1 MRFFARL
8 RHVRLT
14 TAIAALM
21 LVSTAVTIAAYSVST
36 YLSLRGQALDQ
47 AVAQQSADLKTAAT
61 IYERRLNGSVLTWS
75 EEDGSI
81 VSFTTYSIPFFYD
94 TAAVDSVRSRS
105 ALGGDSA
112 EDAGEALRRPL
123 PIDERCSADDY
134 RGAEVAGRDARGHPG
149 VPVRR
154 GGDCCAGRDAPSSA
168 PAPSCAGRAM
178 WCRASHEP

>member
-21 LVSTAVTIAAYSVST
+21 LVSIAVTIAAYSVST

-94 TAAVDSVRSRS
+94 TAAVDSVEGLDQLSAAATDARVVIDVLVDLNVGQNRCGVAPGEEAVALGKRAAGSALCWRPSTSPTASAGPAGGGWIRSR
-105 ALGGDSA
+105 
-112 EDAGEALRRPL
+112 
-123 PIDERCSADDY
+123 
-134 RGAEVAGRDARGHPG
+134 
-149 VPVRR
+149 
-154 GGDCCAGRDAPSSA
+154 A
-168 PAPSCAGRAM
+168 PANTPSA
-178 WCRASHEP
+178 

>member
-21 LVSTAVTIAAYSVST
+21 LVSIAVTIAAYSVST

-94 TAAVDSVRSRS
+94 TAGIEVPLAQVADTYGAKKSLVKERVEV
-105 ALGGDSA
+105 LA
-112 EDAGEALRRPL
+112 EAFNQLAGQPR
-123 PIDERCSADDY
+123 
-134 RGAEVAGRDARGHPG
+134 
-149 VPVRR
+149 
-154 GGDCCAGRDAPSSA
+154 
-168 PAPSCAGRAM
+168 
-178 WCRASHEP
+178 